1 MNKSTLAREVQASV
15 DRLDQEHLNAQNE
28 KVLALI
34 TGFDDDVSESEFGTS
49 FDHSDDDST
58 FHPPT
63 AQPNLEELLEE
74 NSVSQKPTE
83 VKASTSK
90 KAEKKRTHV
99 TTLKLSTFKSGT
111 ARVKKPTDSAA
122 IMLENLAIFKRQVE
136 ATQNN
141 QFELTNTNVRYLAER
156 LERYGDNYDRNSNRM
171 LKMLAIMR
179 TDLETIVN
187 FRKFNTPF
195 YI

>member
-1 MNKSTLAREVQASV
+1 M
-15 DRLDQEHLNAQNE
+15 
-28 KVLALI
+28 I
-34 TGFDDDVSESEFGTS
+34 
-49 FDHSDDDST
+49 
-58 FHPPT
+58 
-63 AQPNLEELLEE
+63 
-74 NSVSQKPTE
+74 
-83 VKASTSK
+83 
-90 KAEKKRTHV
+90 
-99 TTLKLSTFKSGT
+99 TLKLSTVKSGT

-187 FRKFNTPF
+187 FSKFNTPF
-195 YI
+195 AFKKV